1 MNIQMLKNKLPFI
14 VTLAC
19 CVTVAGLA
27 AGVRAAD
34 SADAA
39 EAAAVVSPKQV
50 IVLDAGHGGLDSG
63 CVAVNGTYEKD
74 VNLDIVKD
82 LGALLTL
89 NGYDVVYTRTE
100 DISIYDDGVE
110 GVRNQKVSD
119 MENRLE
125 IVQSYPDSVFIS
137 VHQNQF
143 TQSEYFG
150 GQMFYT
156 TNNSANFRL
165 ARTMQELF
173 SQIQPGNDREIK
185 LIDNGLYLFKN
196 TKQPAL
202 LIECGFLSNPNDA
215 ANLSDPQYRKK
226 VAFTIFT
233 GLEKFFG
240 EEADDQ
246 TKQDVKSKEKK
257 ESGET
262 EGLLYMQ

>member
-1 MNIQMLKNKLPFI
+1 MNIQLLKSKIPFI
-14 VTLAC
+14 VTFAC
-19 CVTVAGLA
+19 CVTVAALA
-27 AGVRAAD
+27 AGVHASDDAKAAKT
-34 SADAA
+34 SS
-39 EAAAVVSPKQV
+39 EMTPKQV

-119 MENRLE
+119 MKNRLK

-137 VHQNQF
+137 IHQNQF
-143 TQSEYFG
+143 TLSGYFG

-156 TNNSANFRL
+156 TNNSANYKL
-165 ARTMQELF
+165 AKTMQELF
-173 SQIQPGNDREIK
+173 SQLQPGNDREIK
-185 LIDNGLYLFKN
+185 LIDNGLYLFKD
-196 TKQPAL
+196 TTQPAL
-202 LIECGFLSNPNDA
+202 LIECGFLSNPGDA

-226 VAFTIFT
+226 VAFTVFT
-233 GLEKFFG
+233 GLEKFFA
-240 EEADDQ
+240 EEAERE
-246 TKQDVKSKEKK
+246 VKDKENK
-257 ESGET
+257 EIGKT
-262 EGLLYMQ
+262 EDILYMQ